1 MSEPNRARTINHLP
15 MSSASDFSPY
25 YNLEF
30 DLSVQEYCRNKSN
43 HISRKANDSDSTR
56 RHSNSYDTVNTP
68 FNRVVRGC
76 KVVLSGDVAV
86 GKTCL
91 VNRFGHDVYSDSYQ
105 TTIGVDFDVQKFNI
119 LGQPFVLQI
128 WDTAGLERFKC
139 ITSSYYRGCQAAL
152 LVFDMSNLNTLA
164 NVLKWK
170 DDILQS
176 SKTYHQQ
183 CDLDTSATTTTTT
196 TSDKSTL
203 KQQNGRATD
212 SDQTPLLFLVGTKSD
227 LKQNEASCAFIKEQA
242 NRIACLLQAELW
254 FVSAQTGD
262 NVKELFN
269 RVAALSFNRCILS
282 EIQRCRFEASTIG
295 ACLKEKIIQQQK
307 ELWLQSS
314 KLIKITRKKPGDD
327 RRTKCVNIQCVIK

>member
-1 MSEPNRARTINHLP
+1 
-15 MSSASDFSPY
+15 MSSANDYSPY

-30 DLSVQEYCRNKSN
+30 DLAVQDYCRNRSN
-43 HISRKANDSDSTR
+43 HISRKHSDSESK
-56 RHSNSYDTVNTP
+56 RHSGNSSYDAINTP
-68 FNRVVRGC
+68 FSRIIRGC
-76 KVVLSGDVAV
+76 KIVLSGDVAV

-91 VNRFGHDVYSDSYQ
+91 VNRFGHDVYSDNYQ
-105 TTIGVDFDVQKFNI
+105 TTIGVDFDVQKFNV

-170 DDILQS
+170 DDVIQL
-176 SKTYHQQ
+176 SKTYNQLSSELDLTTVGSNSDRTHQP
-183 CDLDTSATTTTTT
+183 S
-196 TSDKSTL
+196 ST
-203 KQQNGRATD
+203 APHD
-212 SDQTPLLFLVGTKSD
+212 DQTPLLFLVGTKSD
-227 LKQNEASCAFIKEQA
+227 LMQQNEAHCAFIKEQA
-242 NRIACLLQAELW
+242 NRIACILQAELW

-262 NVKELFN
+262 NVNELFN

-282 EIQRCRFEASTIG
+282 EIQRTRFEASTIG
-295 ACLKEKIIQQQK
+295 ACLKEKILQQQK

-327 RRTKCVNIQCVIK
+327 RRSKCVNIQCVIK

>member
-1 MSEPNRARTINHLP
+1 
-15 MSSASDFSPY
+15 MSSANDYSPY

-43 HISRKANDSDSTR
+43 HISKKSESESR
-56 RHSNSYDTVNTP
+56 RHSNTYDTINTP
-68 FNRVVRGC
+68 FNKIVRGC

-91 VNRFGHDVYSDSYQ
+91 VNRFGHDVYSDNYQ
-105 TTIGVDFDVQKFNI
+105 TTIGVDFDVQKYNI

-170 DDILQS
+170 DDIIES
-176 SKTYHQQ
+176 SKTYHQ
-183 CDLDTSATTTTTT
+183 LTSAGLDSAIGGEKTR
-196 TSDKSTL
+196 L
-203 KQQNGRATD
+203 TD
-212 SDQTPLLFLVGTKSD
+212 DQSPLLFLVGTKSD
-227 LKQNEASCAFIKEQA
+227 LMLNEASCAFIKEQA
-242 NRIACLLQAELW
+242 NRIACMLQAELW

-262 NVKELFN
+262 NVTELFN

-282 EIQRCRFEASTIG
+282 EIQRSRFEASTLG
-295 ACLKEKIIQQQK
+295 ACLKEKILQQQK
-307 ELWLQSS
+307 ELWLHSS
-314 KLIKITRKKPGDD
+314 KLIKITRKRAGDD
-327 RRTKCVNIQCVIK
+327 RRSKCVNIQCVIK